1 MLLGREFVFLNPCRG
16 QKRKLAD
23 NSKNTLDKEAD
34 KEKKGKRCGHKRK
47 SLDWKRSSVDKES
60 AVVHR
65 LKSDHILSS
74 CLIYKPLSL
83 RERNL
88 VIRHQIFLLKSLL
101 RTVENF
107 ESVLSEL
114 KKIEVQRS
122 LSTSFYARRHIEQ
135 VMSLGQPKANCS
147 ELIVNIFSVLFH
159 YEDEDKVNVSMKLKD
174 IPAKHIV
181 STHDG
186 LRPAIDLSTV
196 ESRLL
201 SGEYTQLD
209 DFYADFELALKMTV
223 EHSDSNSRTQVKQ
236 YADKLRSLY
245 SRLQKDNE
253 DRLTASINTDTESQG
268 SDTTIDNSGTDTK
281 ETAIIRCICEMPLD
295 EGFMVQCDRCR
306 AWQHGD
312 CMGYSPRE
320 GKTNSVYYCEKC
332 SYRKVDRNVI
342 ERPQPQGGVPGC
354 TYYLTFWH
362 NGSLIKKGGCAYTSR
377 DHSMSWQN
385 GKKRSCN
392 RTLGLK
398 HKDHLDIF
406 RVLGLWQDENFE
418 RFVFGFHYFRP
429 HEVLHSVGKRFY
441 PNEVIQT
448 SLYEIIPL
456 EAVVGPCVV
465 MDIYSYARG

>member
-1 MLLGREFVFLNPCRG
+1 MGLFAKRDINAGEELTYDYNFDSLDNQLQKCLCGSSKCRGYIGSKNARSRRSMLLGREFVFLNPCRG

-174 IPAKHIV
+174 IPAKHMYV
-181 STHDG
+181 
-186 LRPAIDLSTV
+186 
-196 ESRLL
+196 
-201 SGEYTQLD
+201 
-209 DFYADFELALKMTV
+209 
-223 EHSDSNSRTQVKQ
+223 
-236 YADKLRSLY
+236 
-245 SRLQKDNE
+245 
-253 DRLTASINTDTESQG
+253 
-268 SDTTIDNSGTDTK
+268 
-281 ETAIIRCICEMPLD
+281 
-295 EGFMVQCDRCR
+295 
-306 AWQHGD
+306 
-312 CMGYSPRE
+312 
-320 GKTNSVYYCEKC
+320 
-332 SYRKVDRNVI
+332 
-342 ERPQPQGGVPGC
+342 
-354 TYYLTFWH
+354 
-362 NGSLIKKGGCAYTSR
+362 
-377 DHSMSWQN
+377 
-385 GKKRSCN
+385 
-392 RTLGLK
+392 
-398 HKDHLDIF
+398 
-406 RVLGLWQDENFE
+406 
-418 RFVFGFHYFRP
+418 
-429 HEVLHSVGKRFY
+429 
-441 PNEVIQT
+441 
-448 SLYEIIPL
+448 
-456 EAVVGPCVV
+456 
-465 MDIYSYARG
+465 DIYHSISGHIYLLEIA